1 MTLHETVRILNEALN
16 VAHAAMQAAFER
28 EEVAYAVYNRAM
40 HRADIH
46 ESPAQ
51 RRYDEAVD
59 EAADAQVNFNAIR
72 KQWDELMLNPEAA
85 LIVNAQLEGAF

>member
-1 MTLHETVRILNEALN
+1 MTLHERIQILGTALE
-16 VAHAAMQAAFER
+16 VARAAMQAAFER

-51 RRYDEAVD
+51 RRYDEAAED
-59 EAADAQVNFNAIR
+59 SAA
-72 KQWDELMLNPEAA
+72 
-85 LIVNAQLEGAF
+85 AQLNFKSIKREWEALTSNLETGEIEAQGAF